1 MGNRDPAMLFYTS
14 DFLTGAALLTMKE
27 RGQYITLLCLQQ
39 QLGHM
44 RQRDMEKVVGKMS
57 AALLAKF
64 REDGEGKLYNLRA
77 ETEIEKR
84 SAHCKLQRDKI
95 IKRWADAGTT
105 GELPLESGTE
115 TETVTERPTGDNG
128 GDPGGAIR
136 KYTENIEPRPSA
148 ARLDALR
155 SFCASL
161 SEEAVCHAVEVAA
174 DNNKKSWS
182 YIKAIL
188 LRYTAQGIKTPEDIA
203 RDENRRRGCGSV
215 SAETAPTDIEGLK
228 RLAELV

>member
-14 DFLTGAALLTMKE
+14 DFLTGTALLTMRE

-44 RQRDMEKVVGKMS
+44 GRRDMEKVVGKMS
-57 AALLAKF
+57 PALLEKF
-64 REDGEGKLYNLRA
+64 RADAQGKLYNLRA

-84 SAHCKLQRDKI
+84 SAHCKLQQEKI
-95 IKRWADAGTT
+95 KKRWASTGTT
-105 GELPLESGTE
+105 GELPLENEAENEIENIS
-115 TETVTERPTGDNG
+115 GDNG
-128 GDPGGAIR
+128 GELEGVIR
-136 KYTENIEPRPSA
+136 AYRENIEPAPSA

-155 SFCASL
+155 SYCASL
-161 SEEAVCHAVEVAA
+161 SPYAVCHAVNAAA

-188 LRYTAQGIKTPEDIA
+188 LRYTAQGIKTREDIE
-203 RDENRRRGCGSV
+203 RDETRRKGGGG
-215 SAETAPTDIEGLK
+215 TMKPTMDFEELE
-228 RLAELV
+228 RLAEKLV